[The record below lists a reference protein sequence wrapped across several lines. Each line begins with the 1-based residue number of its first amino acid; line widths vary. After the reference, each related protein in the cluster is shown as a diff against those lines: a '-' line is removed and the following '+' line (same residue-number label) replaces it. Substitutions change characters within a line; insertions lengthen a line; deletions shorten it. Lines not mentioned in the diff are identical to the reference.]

1 MMTTGARGADGGL
14 TERGLPAPPAALLNA
29 VEERCRAL
37 AATAVGRV
45 FRVPADDV
53 ESALRSECGSC
64 ARYDTILSFM
74 RTPQVAD
81 IEGFV
86 AALEAILADDGWIL
100 MVEPARTGGTGR
112 IGGLPEGWLP
122 RRLRRQ
128 YRHGDR
134 PDRGIVSALRA
145 GGFTVTDI
153 HRRDAPTAPARWR
166 RYVEVRARRE
176 SPWGVEV
183 SPTRTGEPDGEP

>member
-1 MMTTGARGADGGL
+1 MMTTDARVAEGGL
-14 TERGLPAPPAALLNA
+14 TERGLPAPPPALLSA

-45 FRVPADDV
+45 FRVPADGV
-53 ESALRSECGSC
+53 EAALRSECDRR

-86 AALEAILADDGWIL
+86 AALEAVLADDGWIL

-112 IGGLPEGWLP
+112 IGGLMEGGLL
-122 RRLRRQ
+122 RRLRRESP
-128 YRHGDR
+128 HHS
-134 PDRGIVSALRA
+134 RGGRDVVSTLRA
-145 GGFTVTDI
+145 GGFMVTDL
-153 HRRDAPTAPARWR
+153 HRRHAPSVPARWR
-166 RYVEVRARRE
+166 RYVELRARRQ
-176 SPWGVEV
+176 SPWGVEA
-183 SPTRTGEPDGEP
+183 SPTMTGGPDGEP